1 MNQNVTSAFR
11 SVAPMTALGACLTL
25 AACSTGTE
33 QNWEGAPGYVSIGGT
48 VSGLTGTVGLQNNDQ
63 DDLSITANG
72 PFTFGLSIA
81 NGKPYS
87 VTVRSQPI
95 GQVCRVT
102 NGTGTAT
109 ANVTSVAVEC
119 KSNVTI
125 GGTISGLVGTVIL
138 ENNGGNALATA
149 SDGPFTF
156 TTAIAHGSTYS
167 VTVRTQPLGQTC
179 AVTNGA
185 GTATANVTDV
195 AVECAAFT
203 LRPLPAIYS
212 TGKAIN
218 YSPYRAGGP
227 GAGEVPTDAQVL
239 EDLGLLRTAGYDLLR
254 LFGGDAVSEKILR
267 LARDNYPEMQFH
279 QGIYLKSVGD
289 SCVDAVND
297 AQVATTIRLANTYDN
312 VATVSVGNETSFFSS
327 YMPMK
332 CLEGY
337 ITDVRSS
344 VPQPVTADDDY
355 TFYAGLTYVGG
366 DRNGAR
372 PDTILPLLDFVSIHM
387 YPISNYGQWD
397 WQQAAVPAGPAR
409 AEAMMNAALANAQ
422 ANFDAVAAYEY
433 TDITG
438 SRVSIGTSLPIVV
451 GETGWKAVQTNPNS
465 AIETVAAD
473 PVNAKWYFDLLY
485 GNPTTGLPSW
495 ERSNGGPVAIFY
507 FEATDEAWKGTDD
520 GWGLWDKDRVA
531 RYALCGNP
539 AGPACNADVYQDA
552 GYFGTAPPGGGG
564 LVDLVNGVWS
574 SNYAQVDP
582 FNWTSTEG
590 GAAGRYIDTSV
601 PTQDWWNG
609 VAPADA
615 TPSFYFGYGI
625 NVNTKPWGFGAFVR
639 APGNAAAN
647 VSGYTNVQIA
657 VWGNDELMSTSP
669 TLTVLLLGPQVDG
682 CTPTLAGSI
691 AVTGIGVQTYTV
703 PLASFALQAACG
715 YGTVTEALAA
725 GLTEVNIQVL
735 GDNVQYVTPADA
747 LGNYANGLNVGPISF
762 NDDGGGPGSVVWSS
776 NYAQVDPFNWT
787 SAEGGAAGRYIDD
800 SVATADWWNGVA
812 PADATPN
819 FYFGYGINVD
829 AKPWGF
835 GAFVSAPG
843 NGSLDLSGYANAVI
857 SVWGNDEFM
866 STGPSLT
873 VLLRGP
879 DVGGCAAVLQGSI
892 TVAAIGAQT
901 YTVPLASFAL
911 QTACT
916 YTSVAEVLAAG
927 IAQLH
932 IQVLGANVQ
941 YVTPA
946 DALGNYA
953 NGLNIGPI
961 TFN

>member
-25 AACSTGTE
+25 AACSTGTD
-33 QNWEGAPGYVSIGGT
+33 QNWEDAPSYVTIGGT
-48 VSGLTGTVGLQNNDQ
+48 VSGLTGAVSLQNNGQ
-63 DDLSITANG
+63 DDLPVTANG
-72 PFTFGLSIA
+72 EFTFGLSIA

-109 ANVTSVAVEC
+109 ANVTSVAVDC
-119 KSNVTI
+119 KSDVTI

-138 ENNGGNALATA
+138 QNNGGNSLATA
-149 SDGPFTF
+149 SNGAFTF

-179 AVTNGA
+179 SVANGA
-185 GTATANVTDV
+185 GTATANVTNV

-227 GAGEVPTDAQVL
+227 GAGEMPTDAQVL
-239 EDLGLLRTAGYDLLR
+239 EDLGLLRIAGYDLLR

-337 ITDVRSS
+337 INKVRSS

-387 YPISNYGQWD
+387 YPISNSGQWD
-397 WQQAAVPAGPAR
+397 WRQAAVPAGPAR
-409 AEAMMNAALANAQ
+409 AEAMMNAALANAK
-422 ANFDAVAAYEY
+422 ASFDAVAAYEY
-433 TDITG
+433 LDETG
-438 SRVSIGTSLPIVV
+438 ARVSIGESLPIVV
-451 GETGWKAVQTNPNS
+451 GETGWKAVQTNPAS
-465 AIETVAAD
+465 AIEAAAAN
-473 PVNAKWYFDLLY
+473 PVNAKWYADLLY
-485 GNPTTGLPSW
+485 GNPANGLPSW
-495 ERSNGGPVAIFY
+495 ERSAGGPVAIFY

-520 GWGLWDKDRVA
+520 GWGLWDSDRTA
-531 RYALCGNP
+531 RYALCGTP
-539 AGPACNADVYQDA
+539 AGPACAADLYEGA
-552 GYFGTAPPGGGG
+552 GYFGSATAPVIAAPTPPAREATDVLSVYSDAYTQIAGVDLNPAWGQTTVVSEVAIAGNDTLKYATFNYQGIDFSGSPIDVSAMNRLHVDVWTPDVATLMVSIISAGAENAVTLTPAAAGWNSYDIPLALYTVPNKAAIIQLKFEGTPAGGTAYLDNIYFWKGAAGGG
-564 LVDLVNGVWS
+564 LPNGVWA
-574 SNYAQVDP
+574 SNYTQVDGS
-582 FNWTSTEG
+582 NWTSAEG

-601 PTQDWWNG
+601 PTLDWWNG
-609 VAPADA
+609 VAPDD
-615 TPSFYFGYGI
+615 TPPSFYFGYGI
-625 NVNTKPWGFGAFVR
+625 NVATKPWGFGA
-639 APGNAAAN
+639 
-647 VSGYTNVQIA
+647 Y
-657 VWGNDELMSTSP
+657 
-669 TLTVLLLGPQVDG
+669 
-682 CTPTLAGSI
+682 
-691 AVTGIGVQTYTV
+691 
-703 PLASFALQAACG
+703 
-715 YGTVTEALAA
+715 
-725 GLTEVNIQVL
+725 
-735 GDNVQYVTPADA
+735 
-747 LGNYANGLNVGPISF
+747 
-762 NDDGGGPGSVVWSS
+762 
-776 NYAQVDPFNWT
+776 
-787 SAEGGAAGRYIDD
+787 
-800 SVATADWWNGVA
+800 
-812 PADATPN
+812 
-819 FYFGYGINVD
+819 
-829 AKPWGF
+829 
-835 GAFVSAPG
+835 VSAPG
-843 NGSLDLSGYANAVI
+843 NGSPDLSGYANAVVT
-857 SVWGNDEFM
+857 VWGNPELM
-866 STGPSLT
+866 NTNPTLT
-873 VLLRGP
+873 LLLKGP
-879 DVGGCAAVLQGSI
+879 DINGCTAELQGSI
-892 TVAAIGAQT
+892 AVAASGPQT
-901 YTVPLASFAL
+901 YTVPLNSFAL

-916 YTSVAEVLAAG
+916 YASVAEVLAAG
-927 IAQLH
+927 IAQFH

-941 YVTPA
+941 YVTTD
-946 DALGNYA
+946 DAQGNYP